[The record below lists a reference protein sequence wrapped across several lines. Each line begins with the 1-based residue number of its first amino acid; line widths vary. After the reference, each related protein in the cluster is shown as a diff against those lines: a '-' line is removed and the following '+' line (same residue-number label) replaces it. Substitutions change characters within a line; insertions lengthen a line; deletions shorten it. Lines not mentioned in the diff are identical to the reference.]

1 MYSYVEKQPITDPKL
16 KHLGDSNLVKWFIEG
31 VWENRKYVVDKYI
44 SIYTAPA
51 RKWNIFI
58 YSADAIYP
66 IHAF

>member
-1 MYSYVEKQPITDPKL
+1 MYSYLEKQPITDPKL
-16 KHLGDSNLVKWFIEG
+16 EHLGDSNLVKWFIEG

-58 YSADAIYP
+58 YSADSIYP